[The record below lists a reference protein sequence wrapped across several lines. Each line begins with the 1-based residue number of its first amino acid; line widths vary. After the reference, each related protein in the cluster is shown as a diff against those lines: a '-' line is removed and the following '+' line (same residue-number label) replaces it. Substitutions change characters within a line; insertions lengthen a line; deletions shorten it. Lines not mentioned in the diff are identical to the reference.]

1 VSEDM
6 KCLKC
11 GSMTAPYGGF
21 GKTETWQQVG
31 KYSCCIVWYG
41 NPRTGQLYERGEKGV
56 LREWPPTAPPKSTPK
71 RKPKSTPKAATKTT
85 SKTPRSRKRKVPK
98 HPAKFSDDVVTAM
111 LAMLPK
117 KALILDPFAGTGRV
131 HLLSGRGHKTVGCEL
146 ELEWASMHRNTI
158 QADALNL
165 PFKDDSFDCIA
176 TSPTY
181 GNRFADSHEAKDGSE
196 RRSYTHDLGRKL
208 HQNNSGSLHWGD
220 AYRDFHERA
229 WAESL
234 RVLRPGGTFILNISD
249 HIRGGERMPVS
260 AWHTRT
266 LQSLGLSLMGQ
277 TDVATPR
284 LRHGENS
291 RARMDSEHVLKF
303 ENERNAPDSILS
315 VEELHALADQ

>member
-1 VSEDM
+1 
-6 KCLKC
+6 
-11 GSMTAPYGGF
+11 
-21 GKTETWQQVG
+21 
-31 KYSCCIVWYG
+31 
-41 NPRTGQLYERGEKGV
+41 
-56 LREWPPTAPPKSTPK
+56 
-71 RKPKSTPKAATKTT
+71 
-85 SKTPRSRKRKVPK
+85 
-98 HPAKFSDDVVTAM
+98 M

-117 KALILDPFAGTGRV
+117 KALVLDPFAGTGRV
-131 HLLSGRGHKTVGCEL
+131 HRLSGRGHKTVGCEL